1 MTTEKKYSGGESGG
15 GKQNRMQSNCRQS
28 GGNCYANPGPNQR
41 TRHYQKLLPLDTTHV
56 LQPLLKII
64 SPVYLEDLMSKESK
78 YMNLDLNCFDTQ
90 IM

>member
-1 MTTEKKYSGGESGG
+1 MKMNLGGRN
-15 GKQNRMQSNCRQS
+15 QNRMHANSRKII
-28 GGNCYANPGPNQR
+28 GNGDANPQKNYLA
-41 TRHYQKLLPLDTTHV
+41 RHYKTLLPLDTTHV
-56 LQPLLKII
+56 VQPLLKMI